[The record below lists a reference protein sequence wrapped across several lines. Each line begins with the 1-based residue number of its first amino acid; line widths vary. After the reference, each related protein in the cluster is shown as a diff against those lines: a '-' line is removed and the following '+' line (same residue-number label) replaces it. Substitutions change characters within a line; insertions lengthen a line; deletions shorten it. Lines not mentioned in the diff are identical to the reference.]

1 VQIPCPET
9 TPFFFCLGVHVASL
23 PTPTEG
29 AAQGEAS
36 LASAERD
43 AMASAFAAFESP
55 APSSAPTESTQPA
68 APPSVPGQP
77 APPAAPVSAAP
88 APAAPTTID
97 LSTLTPEA
105 RAFLERKGFDANK
118 AFADA
123 LRNDSRLAA
132 LARGEADP
140 LGQVRLGAQ
149 PPQPTQPEPPAAPAA
164 VDPAAIEQRVVQF
177 YQSDPTCVQA
187 IQSFT
192 ANQTRLDKIE
202 TELAA
207 TNQTLQRAQ
216 LLATLDEIKAD
227 PLRLQD
233 VQRDLDKH
241 EAVRLR
247 LEQEKDLLTSRN
259 EREDAR
265 FRNAVAAKRAEILG
279 EHQQQVQEQ
288 QERAAYEA
296 EVETAASALEAG
308 FPSAVAKAMETYKI
322 PADERQDFEE
332 EVANAMYAHLD
343 KGLGS
348 IADLNAYV
356 DKRAEAYAARIERAH
371 RLKSAEYARLAHE
384 RTALGGTQNGVVV
397 ATKPTETE
405 APKDLQSLY
414 KQTERD
420 LLATFQGQRQ

>member
-1 VQIPCPET
+1 
-9 TPFFFCLGVHVASL
+9 VASF
-23 PTPTEG
+23 PTPTESDASIADVSREARAG
-29 AAQGEAS
+29 AAAMLNGTE
-36 LASAERD
+36 SA
-43 AMASAFAAFESP
+43 P
-55 APSSAPTESTQPA
+55 APEPEAPEAPTTSAQPA
-68 APPSVPGQP
+68 APPPVPGQP

-88 APAAPTTID
+88 APGVPTTID
-97 LSTLTPEA
+97 ISTLPPDA
-105 RAFLERKGFDANK
+105 RAFLERKGFDVTK
-118 AFADA
+118 ALSDA

-140 LGQVRLGAQ
+140 LGQVKLGGQ
-149 PPQPTQPEPPAAPAA
+149 PAAAPQPEPPAAIATTAP
-164 VDPAAIEQRVVQF
+164 DPQVIEQRVVQF

-279 EHQQQVQEQ
+279 EHQQQFQEQ
-288 QERAAYEA
+288 QERAAYEDD
-296 EVETAASALEAG
+296 VETAANALEAG
-308 FPSAVAKAMETYKI
+308 WNPAVTRAMEKHKI
-322 PADERQDFEE
+322 PADEMTDFQEE
-332 EVANAMYAHLD
+332 AVNAAYAQLD
-343 KGLGS
+343 RGIGS
-348 IADLNAYV
+348 IADLESFV
-356 DKRAEAYAARIERAH
+356 DKLAEKYAARIERAH
-371 RLKSAEYARLAHE
+371 RLKSAEYAKLAHE
-384 RTALGGTQNGVVV
+384 RTALGGVQNGVVAA
-397 ATKPTETE
+397 ATPTQETDE
-405 APKDLQSLY
+405 PKDLNDLY
-414 KQTERD
+414 RQTRRD
-420 LLATFQGQRQ
+420 LLAEARGR